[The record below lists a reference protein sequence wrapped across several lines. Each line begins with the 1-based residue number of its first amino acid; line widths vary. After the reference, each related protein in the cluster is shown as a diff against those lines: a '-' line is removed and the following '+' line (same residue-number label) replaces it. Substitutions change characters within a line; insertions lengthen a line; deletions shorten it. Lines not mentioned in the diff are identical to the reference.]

1 MWDAIAVSLLILD
14 AIIDIIDWSF
24 VAYIFFDL
32 RKRENIYWSVMCRK
46 FIKFASKKVPIANYW
61 NYTIG
66 NTMLIPALVLYLRLF

>member
-32 RKRENIYWSVMCRK
+32 RKRENIYCQLCVGNSSNLPLKK
-46 FIKFASKKVPIANYW
+46 FQ
-61 NYTIG
+61 
-66 NTMLIPALVLYLRLF
+66 